1 MRLLSDTELTAA
13 MSPGRDLRL
22 RVDAFLGADRVLE
35 RLYADAPGEGGRGV
49 PWSVSWSL
57 AGENRLIATVALH
70 YADDHGGSLLP
81 RDFRSRLTPFGTT
94 LHLALEVRAGAQ
106 TVTIPAGEV
115 RVDDIPTAY
124 DAGRYF
130 LNGRAFTL
138 GSYLVV
144 GGSDMLSAVRDAGF
158 TDARLAPQASTCWD
172 EIARLTGMKVTRNV
186 SDRPVPGGMEY
197 ERAQGG
203 RLDAIDRLADHLGGV
218 IMTDPTGA
226 LTIVS
231 AEETDPLWTLDQRV
245 TLTAP
250 VSVSADG
257 VYNEVCG
264 NFSTEAGDP
273 IIVPPAQIVDG
284 PLRVNGPFGRRTRY
298 YASEF
303 VQTRAAAESAVAK
316 ILAQESRP
324 TFARDF
330 TALLDPRVE
339 LGDTGT
345 IVHDGEHI
353 TGVVEAL
360 EWHADGTMSGTLRV
374 RGEPLA

>member
-1 MRLLSDTELTAA
+1 MRTLSDLDFTTA
-13 MSPGRDLRL
+13 MSPARTVNL
-22 RVDAFLGADRVLE
+22 RVDAFLGAERVLE
-35 RLYADAPGEGGRGV
+35 RLYADIPGPDGRGT
-49 PWSVSWSL
+49 PWSVSWAL
-57 AGENRLIATVALH
+57 AGDNRIIADLALV
-70 YADDHGGSLLP
+70 YSDDLGGSLLP
-81 RDFRSRLTPFGTT
+81 RDFQDRLTPFGTT
-94 LHLALEVRAGAQ
+94 LQLALEVSTGSQ

-115 RVDDIPTAY
+115 RVDDIPNAY

-130 LNGRAFTL
+130 LNGEPFTL

-144 GGSDMLSAVRDAGF
+144 GASDMLSMVRDAGI
-158 TDARLAPQASTCWD
+158 TDARLAPVASTCWD

-186 SDRPVPGGMEY
+186 PDKPVPAIEY

-203 RLDAIDRLADHLGGV
+203 RLDAVDRLADHLGGV

-226 LTIVS
+226 LTIV
-231 AEETDPLWTLDQRV
+231 AEGERQPLWLLDQSVTLD
-245 TLTAP
+245 LP
-250 VSVSADG
+250 VSVSAER

-264 NFSTEAGDP
+264 NFSDAQGNP
-273 IIVPPAQIVDG
+273 IVVPPARITTG
-284 PLRVNGPFGRRTRY
+284 PLAVDGPFGRRTRY

-303 VQTRAAAESAVAK
+303 VQTVDAARSAVQR
-316 ILAQESRP
+316 ILDLESRP
-324 TFARDF
+324 TFSRKF

-345 IVHDGEHI
+345 IAYQGEEV

-360 EWHADGTMSGTLRV
+360 EWRADGTMTGSLRV